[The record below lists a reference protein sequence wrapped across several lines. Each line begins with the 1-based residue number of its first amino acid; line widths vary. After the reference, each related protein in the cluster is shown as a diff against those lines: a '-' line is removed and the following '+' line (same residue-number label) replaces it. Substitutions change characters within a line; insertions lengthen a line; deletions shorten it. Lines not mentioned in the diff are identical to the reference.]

1 VQRLKFLRNIGEK
14 REGREVGGMWEFGGY
29 WEVGEYVIDIIRFIF
44 ILLLY
49 YKLKKYRISIIF

>member
-1 VQRLKFLRNIGEK
+1 
-14 REGREVGGMWEFGGY
+14 MWEFGGY

-49 YKLKKYRISIIF
+49 YKLKKYRILIIF